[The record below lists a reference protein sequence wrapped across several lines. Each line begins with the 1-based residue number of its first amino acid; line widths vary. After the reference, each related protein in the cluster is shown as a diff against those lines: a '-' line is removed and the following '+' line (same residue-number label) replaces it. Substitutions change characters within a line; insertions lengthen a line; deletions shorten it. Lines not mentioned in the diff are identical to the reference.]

1 MYAQSLSRVQLF
13 VAPWAGSSVHGL
25 FQSRLLEQVAIFFS
39 REMPHKEEENILKT
53 ELLDIQLSVQKK
65 LNAYTI
71 LVEI

>member
-1 MYAQSLSRVQLF
+1 
-13 VAPWAGSSVHGL
+13 
-25 FQSRLLEQVAIFFS
+25 
-39 REMPHKEEENILKT
+39 MPHKEEENILKT